1 MLTVDDAARIMAAVQ
16 LGQQLPIDT
25 PEAEALAERMR
36 SEMETFPPGVEV
48 EVPGEWDID
57 DRDELINESLRFVL
71 SESLIRSDRYRIVE
85 SAAAVPSITA
95 GGGDHW
101 KGQPRAKDGKW
112 IDSGVDYSKWPQQ
125 NSAAMSAK
133 KKIKLFEKLIADGKH
148 DEFMQ
153 LVPVINSKQ
162 PNSYQKGVAK
172 AWQNLHELVKQT
184 AMTPPKGSVPV
195 PGTPAVAG
203 WTKLGGQLGTEK
215 GGTYIGPDGAK
226 YYVKTPDN
234 PARAHNE
241 VLAFK
246 LYELAGGNVAKSE
259 LVQVE
264 GKTGIATKWM
274 GSAEKSDW
282 NAEDKKMAHSDF
294 ALHAWLNNWD
304 AVGAGSENPMDNIKK
319 FEGKMVLVD
328 AGGSLEYKGMGG
340 AGKKQFLPNAPEFD
354 SLLNPKVN
362 PTMAKVFGGMTK
374 NELFESSKKLH
385 GVTNDMIDEAVKKYH
400 LGTDAEKQN
409 MASILKQRR
418 DAIVNA
424 GLAHMQ
430 DTLAPDMVDD
440 DAPVVIVGQQS
451 AKAGEPIPKPPSDL
465 PKPKASGSLP
475 PPPNVQSVAN
485 PSAKAKLQALYD
497 AASKGGVE
505 ALKNVSTNGESKNTY
520 AKKAHAYKQQLLAAL
535 QAGALP
541 NPDHV
546 MPPQAPIEPSF
557 AESKAAQTKAEN
569 AAVAAASAVETVDG
583 KVSAKLFSN
592 PPGFAGSKATIN
604 QKHAADM
611 IAFARAGNKAGIQ
624 AIDVPDGTKIGEYKK
639 KLLAEID
646 QIPQKK
652 QAFKKQK
659 AEYEKAVAEHKAAAD
674 KAAAEFKSKYGDF
687 SAASKELA
695 KETKAIKKVGYW
707 SVVHENIPTPKVD
720 GVWNN
725 QISHEPNFQM
735 HVQGLKAYQSMTP
748 EQQNALDYYTGGSY
762 KSMNKTLVAAS
773 GKAKAAGKAKHLAD
787 AFKKAVPINEGIML
801 SRKYTIGEGI
811 NEHDLKPGMV
821 VKTNAVSSTSTNK
834 DFWHGNV
841 QMRILI
847 GPGVKGLPAAGF
859 STSESSYNKK
869 QISNGINPGHMTEN
883 EIILPPNQA
892 YAIHSVE
899 IVNGKKIV
907 NCIAL
912 PTIL

>member
-1 MLTVDDAARIMAAVQ
+1 MLSVEDAARIMAAVQ

-25 PEAEALAERMR
+25 PEAEALAERLR

-57 DRDELINESLRFVL
+57 DREELLNESLRFVL
-71 SESLIRSDRYRIVE
+71 SESLIRSDLYRIVE

-95 GGGDHW
+95 GGSDHW

-112 IDSGVDYSKWPQQ
+112 IDSGIDYDKWPQ
-125 NSAAMSAK
+125 NSPSMWAK
-133 KKIKLFEKLIADGKH
+133 KKIKLYEKLIADGKY

-153 LVPVINSKQ
+153 LVPVIKSKQ
-162 PNSYQKGVAK
+162 PNSYQKAVAK
-172 AWQNLHELVKQT
+172 AWQNLHEVVKQN

-282 NAEDKKMAHSDF
+282 NAEDKKLAHSDF

-418 DAIVNA
+418 DSIVNA

-430 DTLAPDMVDD
+430 DTIAQDIDDLD

-451 AKAGEPIPKPPSDL
+451 AKAGEPIPKPPSNL
-465 PKPKASGSLP
+465 PNPKASGSLP
-475 PPPNVQSVAN
+475 PPPFGQWIAT
-485 PSAKAKLQALYD
+485 PSANKKLQSLYD
-497 AASKGGVE
+497 AAAKGGVE
-505 ALKNVSTNGESKNTY
+505 ALNKIDTNAQTKNHY

-569 AAVAAASAVETVDG
+569 AAAAAADATATVDG

-604 QKHAADM
+604 QKHATDM

-652 QAFKKQK
+652 EAFKKQK
-659 AEYEKAVAEHKAAAD
+659 AEAEAALEQAKKAQEKAAS
-674 KAAAEFKSKYGDF
+674 EFKAKYGTDLYG
-687 SAASKELA
+687 ATKELTKSTTVL
-695 KETKAIKKVGYW
+695 KEVGYW
-707 SVVHENIPTPKVD
+707 NVTHENIPVTHID
-720 GVWNN
+720 GVNIDDWDKRSPLM
-725 QISHEPNFQM
+725 QK
-735 HVQGLKAYQSMTP
+735 GLDSINKAPAAVRKAIIDFT
-748 EQQNALDYYTGGSY
+748 GSY
-762 KSMNKTLVAAS
+762 SGGIVDNMNFTKGKPTTA
-773 GKAKAAGKAKHLAD
+773 KAKNAAR
-787 AFKKAVPINEGIML
+787 AVAQYSIELPEGMQL
-801 SRKYTIGEGI
+801 RRNYNYDPGAG
-811 NEHDLKPGMV
+811 NQLKPGQV
-821 VKTNAVSSTSTNK
+821 IYSNSIHSTSTGEAMTGRK
-834 DFWHGNV
+834 THMYITVGK
-841 QMRILI
+841 
-847 GPGVKGLPAAGF
+847 GVRGLPAEFFSEVKSEHEVTMGAGQRYLV
-859 STSESSYNKK
+859 TKYVPVGPDGKE
-869 QISNGINPGHMTEN
+869 QIYV
-883 EIILPPNQA
+883 L
-892 YAIHSVE
+892 
-899 IVNGKKIV
+899 
-907 NCIAL
+907 AL
-912 PTIL
+912 PTGGVD